1 MRNGGP
7 RIMADD
13 NPVARINSQIFQSR
27 DIKGCKLHFWSNA
40 PGGCTVQQFQPGL
53 GEGEQGGG
61 GGMGERRGGEGR
73 GRGGELERGWVE
85 GWKGRYSLSSSA
97 RTGIIVLLTK

>member
-61 GGMGERRGGEGR
+61 GTGGGR
-73 GRGGELERGWVE
+73 G
-85 GWKGRYSLSSSA
+85 A
-97 RTGIIVLLTK
+97 

>member
-61 GGMGERRGGEGR
+61 VGEGNERGSLNEAGGMEG
-73 GRGGELERGWVE
+73 

>member
-61 GGMGERRGGEGR
+61 VGEGTEGGSLHEAGGMEG
-73 GRGGELERGWVE
+73 

>member
-40 PGGCTVQQFQPGL
+40 PGGYTVQQFQPGL

-61 GGMGERRGGEGR
+61 EGR
-73 GRGGELERGWVE
+73 DRWGRLERGVGGGVE
-85 GWKGRYSLSSSA
+85 RAILSLVECENRDNRFINQIKSM
-97 RTGIIVLLTK
+97 IE

>member
-53 GEGEQGGG
+53 GEGEQRGRGQG
-61 GGMGERRGGEGR
+61 GGEG
-73 GRGGELERGWVE
+73 GLERGLAEEEGRVE
-85 GWKGRYSLSSSA
+85 GKGDTLSLSPS
-97 RTGIIVLLTK
+97 RRVREPG

>member
-61 GGMGERRGGEGR
+61 GNGRWEGGLNEAWRRRGGWR
-73 GRGGELERGWVE
+73 ERAIL
-85 GWKGRYSLSSSA
+85 SLSSSA

>member
-61 GGMGERRGGEGR
+61 VEWGKGGEGK
-73 GRGGELERGWVE
+73 GESLNEAGWRGG
-85 GWKGRYSLSSSA
+85 KGATLS
-97 RTGIIVLLTK
+97 RRVREPG

>member
-61 GGMGERRGGEGR
+61 GGMGERRGGEG
-73 GRGGELERGWVE
+73 GR
-85 GWKGRYSLSSSA
+85 A
-97 RTGIIVLLTK
+97 